1 MIKGVK
7 SPKGLLKIVE
17 MSKRLTGVRG
27 VALVL
32 VDGRFKYLPMIDVK
46 RMELAGRKFKL
57 ICIYE

>member
-32 VDGRFKYLPMIDVK
+32 VDGKLKLMPMIDVK

-57 ICIYE
+57 ICVYE